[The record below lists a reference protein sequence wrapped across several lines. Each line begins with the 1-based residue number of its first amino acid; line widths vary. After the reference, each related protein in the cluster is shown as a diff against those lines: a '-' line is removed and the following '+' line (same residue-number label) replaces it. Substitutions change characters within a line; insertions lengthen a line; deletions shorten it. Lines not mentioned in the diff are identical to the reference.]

1 MLLGDAKH
9 VPHFTYTRRRGCRIV
24 LSQLEDV
31 HARSVSEQTNQSYKD
46 LNDHLLNQRIV
57 DSETWRVPSCCVLAM
72 HDASYDSCVLCC
84 RLADLCKKNELLGV
98 RVMEVRTAYTKEF
111 EWHHLENITKK
122 TIKDSSMKLM
132 REQAEARF
140 KRQLAAEA
148 QSKPQGQ

>member
-1 MLLGDAKH
+1 MKCG
-9 VPHFTYTRRRGCRIV
+9 PTCR
-24 LSQLEDV
+24 
-31 HARSVSEQTNQSYKD
+31 
-46 LNDHLLNQRIV
+46 
-57 DSETWRVPSCCVLAM
+57 
-72 HDASYDSCVLCC
+72 
-84 RLADLCKKNELLGV
+84 RLADLCSKNELLGV

-111 EWHHLENITKK
+111 EWHHLESITKK